1 MATAMKINKTQYL
14 AKCKEALA
22 RYEAPEAEYQKAKA
36 EYDKQ
41 LASWAKSVIAKKQI
55 VHNGEATYRSE
66 FRPSEDA
73 PRQPQQP
80 SRDEFFRNAGLERS
94 YFNGYNAYAENIKKL
109 REVITLLEMTDG
121 ETVGVSVANK
131 VSELL

>member
-22 RYEAPEAEYQKAKA
+22 KYDAPEAEYQKAKA

-41 LASWAKSVIAKKQI
+41 LESWAKSIIAKKQI
-55 VHNGEATYRSE
+55 VHNGEASYRSE
-66 FRPSEDA
+66 FRPSQDA
-73 PRQPQQP
+73 PRPPQQP
-80 SRDEFFRNAGLERS
+80 HREEFYRKAGLERS
-94 YFNGYNAYAENIKKL
+94 YFNSYNQHEANIKKL

>member
-22 RYEAPEAEYQKAKA
+22 KYEAPEAEFQKAKA
-36 EYDKQ
+36 EWDKEM
-41 LASWAKSVIAKKQI
+41 ANWAKSIIAKKQI
-55 VHNGEATYRSE
+55 VHNGESSYKSN
-66 FRPSEDA
+66 FRPSDEA
-73 PRQPQQP
+73 PRAPREP
-80 SRDEFFRNAGLERS
+80 DRDKFFREAGFERS
-94 YFNGYNAYAENIKKL
+94 YFNGYNAHSENIKKL

-121 ETVGVSVANK
+121 DTVGVSVANK